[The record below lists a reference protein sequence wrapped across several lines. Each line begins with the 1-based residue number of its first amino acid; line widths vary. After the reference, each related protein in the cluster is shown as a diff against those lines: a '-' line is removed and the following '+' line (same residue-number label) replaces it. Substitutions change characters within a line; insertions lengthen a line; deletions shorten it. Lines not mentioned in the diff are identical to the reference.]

1 MRVPARL
8 KLLAL
13 ASVAM
18 FVAANLTSL
27 VDLQRVRDAAPRTIE
42 GVAAVQPPAAAPAP
56 GERAGLA
63 LLGRRAP

>member
-27 VDLQRVRDAAPRTIE
+27 VGLRPSRDAAPQAIE
-42 GVAAVQPPAAAPAP
+42 TLADGRPPAAVPASGP
-56 GERAGLA
+56 RPGLA
-63 LLGRRAP
+63 LIGRRSP